1 MVIARRCDRKHPILL
16 NSSSWTLVTSQ
27 MGGIGVLGRIISGL
41 NGFRIWMG
49 TLKSR
54 PIGGGR
60 LRKETIGGRVRGG
73 AGSCRLALR

>member
-1 MVIARRCDRKHPILL
+1 
-16 NSSSWTLVTSQ
+16 